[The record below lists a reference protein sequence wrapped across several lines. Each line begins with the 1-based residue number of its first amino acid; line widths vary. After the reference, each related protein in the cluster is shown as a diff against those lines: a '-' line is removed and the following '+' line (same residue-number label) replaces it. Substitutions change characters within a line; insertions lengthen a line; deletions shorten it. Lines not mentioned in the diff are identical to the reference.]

1 MTNQDIDAIM
11 AACAAWV
18 QQHHRTTLTHPEANY
33 IRGKLKARL
42 HNRMQPKPEE
52 LELVTLA
59 HRLANS
65 AIANRRDAAQ
75 RTEHARMARA

>member
-1 MTNQDIDAIM
+1 MTNHDLDAILE
-11 AACAAWV
+11 ACAVWV
-18 QQHHRTTLTHPEANY
+18 EQHHRTKLTHPEANY

-65 AIANRRDAAQ
+65 AVANRRDAAQ
-75 RTEHARMARA
+75 QQEHQRMARA